1 MKNEQIARAFK
12 DGETAKNKN
21 MFTEKINGVLIVYS
35 YGYHFPISVKFTD
48 GYLFNKDGYSNTTAR
63 HKSLVLREIADDI
76 TEKDY
81 TNTEQLKQIID
92 KIKYNG
98 LKSKA
103 EIVELK
109 I

>member
-1 MKNEQIARAFK
+1 MKNEQIAQAFK
-12 DGETAKNKN
+12 DGETAKTKN
-21 MFTEKINGVLIVYS
+21 FFTEEINGVMVVYS

-48 GYLFNKDGYSNTTAR
+48 GYLFNKDGYSSSTSR
-63 HKSLVLREIADDI
+63 HKNLILRQISDDI

-98 LKSKA
+98 LKSKI
-103 EIVELK
+103 EIVEQK